1 MDPTVRQRRTTGQL
15 EREFASRARQ
25 FLGDQG
31 KITILQ
37 ESNDDVIVFFCCNAS
52 RTSGLIQIHEKAS
65 LSLPNRWERSSRET
79 QITRDDGIEHT
90 ESFPRA
96 DNTYGSV
103 YVSLGDRDTEP
114 TLRLE

>member
-1 MDPTVRQRRTTGQL
+1 M
-15 EREFASRARQ
+15 
-25 FLGDQG
+25 
-31 KITILQ
+31 
-37 ESNDDVIVFFCCNAS
+37 IVFFCCNAS

-65 LSLPNRWERSSRET
+65 LSLPNKWERSSRET
-79 QITRDDGIEHT
+79 QVTREDGIEHT